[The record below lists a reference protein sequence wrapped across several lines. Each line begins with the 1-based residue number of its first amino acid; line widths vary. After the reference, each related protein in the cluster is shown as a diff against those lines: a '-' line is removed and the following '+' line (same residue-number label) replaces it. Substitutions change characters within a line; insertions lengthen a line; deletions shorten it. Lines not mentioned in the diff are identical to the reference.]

1 MKGSFPKKL
10 KSLRDKNSTHRRN
23 KSSEPNNHPKVGM
36 RLGALARKSVIGIP
50 SKQAA
55 KEEQERERIDANVE
69 LIANRCDELK
79 FHNITKDHIRF
90 ALLSKYSEGDVD
102 SAIELIQLQQQA
114 FSGILLPYNP
124 NVEMVGA
131 ENRESVTCYL
141 DALLF
146 AMYAK
151 LEAFECMLKNEQLD
165 ENQRNL
171 AALIR
176 LWVNMLRSGK
186 LIRTDMTETIQN
198 ALASCGWQDA
208 RELQQQ
214 DTSEAFAFITETLQL
229 PLLTLQ
235 VDLFHQGE
243 RDEDDHKVVY
253 ERLLN
258 LAVPPDPEGKGVQL
272 EDCLEDYFNTRV
284 DVLRDSLQD
293 KKSTERAALA
303 PGETKLAIFPENS
316 VEAALKTDTTSVME
330 MTAAATPGA
339 EVAADTTDTPAD
351 TSADTS
357 ANTSADTSADPLADS
372 AEIAETVP
380 DSDVHVLSESGDN
393 VPNIDGRDASVS
405 SSKDTTKADNTSSSA
420 AASALDV
427 AKSLGGTDS
436 PPAVAAQPDT
446 SELEPTT
453 VASPTT
459 INSHTDRTSETFD
472 HDPAPMVRRWN
483 SLVLDT
489 TNPESPAES
498 STAAERRSISASTL
512 RQRSASI
519 IQRIVIED
527 GKPSEPQ
534 EASTLLKQRERRGS
548 TIMKAITIP
557 AWQFFRLIPWHLS
570 SNSEPQSDV
579 EVIRQFNKRPVVGI
593 CLKRYMM
600 NSKGQFER
608 QNTYIDIPDSLRLP
622 YFMMSEDG
630 RPREGNELSTG
641 YKLVLQSAVCHRG
654 ISLHSGHYI
663 SFARVNPVMLTDN
676 RRHESD
682 PPPDYEE
689 QQWVKFDDLDPDSR
703 VTPVDDIKASLKED
717 MPYLLFY
724 QIVPMMDMESS
735 VTSLDEIKEPP
746 SYNDSAIMG
755 PGTPLPVDAT
765 VLGNA
770 SSYFDPSTWGG
781 STTTGP
787 SIRFSSEMDGTPR
800 FSLDDESNG
809 SSSFLANAY
818 RKATDSASR
827 RGSLA
832 FTNSIVGT
840 PLITP
845 EGGRSPVI
853 SPSDEPSTAQRLSRA
868 AARLTSRS
876 SRSRPPSQ
884 TGEGRKSLTMSR
896 LGSLV
901 RSSKEPLR
909 FSEDGTDASTVT
921 IPLPAAANSTSLL
934 TAVHTAP
941 ASASSLT
948 FGLPLE
954 TVPSAD
960 SGLPHTTLPST
971 ASPSWPQKP
980 ENADDGRHHH
990 HHHHYHNYH
999 FRRKEREADTSTE
1012 AGTTEG
1018 GDYVLADG
1026 SKGKGKDK
1034 EKTKNK
1040 SGVPERECSVM

>member
-1 MKGSFPKKL
+1 MKSSFPKKF
-10 KSLRDKNSTHRRN
+10 KSLRDKNGSHRRS
-23 KSSEPNNHPKVGM
+23 KSSEPSNYHKNRPMSADVFFSYF
-36 RLGALARKSVIGIP
+36 KSEA

-55 KEEQERERIDANVE
+55 KEEQEKERVDANVE
-69 LIANRCDELK
+69 IIANRCDELK
-79 FHNITKDHIRF
+79 FHNISRDHIRF

-102 SAIELIQLQQQA
+102 SAIDLIRLQQQA
-114 FSGILLPYNP
+114 FSGVLLPYNP

-131 ENRESVTCYL
+131 ENREFVTCYL

-151 LEAFECMLKNEQLD
+151 LEAFDCMLKNEQLD

-186 LIRTDMTETIQN
+186 LIRTDM
-198 ALASCGWQDA
+198 DA

-243 RDEDDHKVVY
+243 RDDDDHKVVY

-293 KKSTERAALA
+293 KQSAEKAALS
-303 PGETKLAIFPENS
+303 PQETIRVVPSEAGPDGMPE
-316 VEAALKTDTTSVME
+316 T
-330 MTAAATPGA
+330 AATP
-339 EVAADTTDTPAD
+339 
-351 TSADTS
+351 
-357 ANTSADTSADPLADS
+357 S
-372 AEIAETVP
+372 AEAMA
-380 DSDVHVLSESGDN
+380 VHVLPEVAENTEDTEDAENAQDAENSETTENAEKNASISNLEDAEN
-393 VPNIDGRDASVS
+393 VNSAVS
-405 SSKDTTKADNTSSSA
+405 TTTTTATEVTSSTDSIPA
-420 AASALDV
+420 AIAKLETSGLDPAASM
-427 AKSLGGTDS
+427 
-436 PPAVAAQPDT
+436 
-446 SELEPTT
+446 TT
-453 VASPTT
+453 SPTT
-459 INSHTDRTSETFD
+459 ISPSADRDSEAFD
-472 HDPAPMVRRWN
+472 RDPAPMLRRWT
-483 SLVLDT
+483 SIGPDK

-498 STAAERRSISASTL
+498 SSAAEHRASSTATP

-534 EASTLLKQRERRGS
+534 EASTLLQQFKRQGS
-548 TIMKAITIP
+548 TIMKAVTIP
-557 AWQFFRLIPWHLS
+557 AWQFFRLIPWHS
-570 SNSEPQSDV
+570 ATNSEPQSDM
-579 EVIRQFNKRPVVGI
+579 EVVRQFNKRPVVGI

-600 NSKGQFER
+600 NEQGQFER

-622 YFMMSEDG
+622 YFMMSEDDG
-630 RPREGNELSTG
+630 QPREGNELSSG
-641 YKLVLQSAVCHRG
+641 YKLVLQSVVCHRG
-654 ISLHSGHYI
+654 MSLHSGHYI
-663 SFARVNPVMLTDN
+663 SFARVNPVLLTDN
-676 RRHESD
+676 RRHDFD

-689 QQWVKFDDLDPDSR
+689 QQWVKFDDLDPVSR
-703 VTPVDDIKASLKED
+703 VTPVDDIKAALKEE

-724 QIVPMMDMESS
+724 QIVPMMD
-735 VTSLDEIKEPP
+735 VTSSTTTVNDVNEPP
-746 SYNDSAIMG
+746 SYNDSTSNTA
-755 PGTPLPVDAT
+755 GTPLPVD
-765 VLGNA
+765 GNA
-770 SSYFDPSTWGG
+770 VGNTSGYFDSSTWGG

-787 SIRFSSEMDGTPR
+787 SIRFSSEMDRPLR

-809 SSSFLANAY
+809 SSSLVANAY
-818 RKATDSASR
+818 RKPGDSASR

-832 FTNSIVGT
+832 FTSSIGGT
-840 PLITP
+840 PALTP

-868 AARLTSRS
+868 AARLTGKS

-884 TGEGRKSLTMSR
+884 AGEGRMSLTMSR
-896 LGSLV
+896 LGGLV

-909 FSEDGTDASTVT
+909 LSEDGIDVSSLT
-921 IPLPAAANSTSLL
+921 IPLTTATGPSTPL

-941 ASASSLT
+941 TAGASALSLT
-948 FGLPLE
+948 VGQPLE

-960 SGLPHTTLPST
+960 SGLPHAAQPT
-971 ASPSWPQKP
+971 ATSPVLLQKP
-980 ENADDGRHHH
+980 DSPDESRHHH
-990 HHHHYHNYH
+990 HHHHHHHH
-999 FRRKEREADTSTE
+999 FRRKEKEHDTLTETGAIE
-1012 AGTTEG
+1012 AGEG
-1018 GDYVLADG
+1018 LPADG
-1026 SKGKGKDK
+1026 SGGKGKGKDK
-1034 EKTKNK
+1034 EKEKAKNK
-1040 SGVPERECSVM
+1040 AGLPERECSIM

>member
-1 MKGSFPKKL
+1 MKGSFPKKF
-10 KSLRDKNSTHRRN
+10 KSLRDKNGSHRRS
-23 KSSEPNNHPKVGM
+23 KSSEPGNHHKNRPLSADVFFSYF
-36 RLGALARKSVIGIP
+36 KSEA

-55 KEEQERERIDANVE
+55 KEEQEKERVDANVE
-69 LIANRCDELK
+69 IIASRCDELK
-79 FHNITKDHIRF
+79 FHNISKDHIRF

-102 SAIELIQLQQQA
+102 SAIDLIRLQQQA
-114 FSGILLPYNP
+114 FSGVLLPYNP

-131 ENRESVTCYL
+131 ENREFVTCYL

-151 LEAFECMLKNEQLD
+151 LEAFDCMLKNEQLD

-243 RDEDDHKVVY
+243 RDDDDHKVVY

-293 KKSTERAALA
+293 KKSAEKTAFSPQETIRAVPSELSSVSTPATAITPSTDANAEAIPETTVIVLPETETNGNTENGAGVINGVASVNGSIDADTINSADSTVMTSATEVTTNPSSIDSLPAAVA
-303 PGETKLAIFPENS
+303 KLDTS
-316 VEAALKTDTTSVME
+316 GLEAAPVT
-330 MTAAATPGA
+330 
-339 EVAADTTDTPAD
+339 
-351 TSADTS
+351 
-357 ANTSADTSADPLADS
+357 
-372 AEIAETVP
+372 
-380 DSDVHVLSESGDN
+380 
-393 VPNIDGRDASVS
+393 
-405 SSKDTTKADNTSSSA
+405 
-420 AASALDV
+420 
-427 AKSLGGTDS
+427 
-436 PPAVAAQPDT
+436 
-446 SELEPTT
+446 
-453 VASPTT
+453 ASPTT
-459 INSHTDRTSETFD
+459 ISPSADRDSEAFD
-472 HDPAPMVRRWN
+472 HDPTPMMRRWT
-483 SLVLDT
+483 SLGPDRSNL
-489 TNPESPAES
+489 ESPAES
-498 STAAERRSISASTL
+498 SSAVERRASSATTQ

-534 EASTLLKQRERRGS
+534 EASTLLQQFKRQGS
-548 TIMKAITIP
+548 TIMKAVTIP
-557 AWQFFRLIPWHLS
+557 AWQFFRLIPWHS
-570 SNSEPQSDV
+570 ATNSEPQSDM
-579 EVIRQFNKRPVVGI
+579 EVVRQFNKRPVVGI

-600 NSKGQFER
+600 NEQGQFER

-630 RPREGNELSTG
+630 RPREGNELSAG
-641 YKLVLQSAVCHRG
+641 YKLVLQSVVCHRG
-654 ISLHSGHYI
+654 MSLHSGHYI
-663 SFARVNPVMLTDN
+663 SFARVNPKLLTDN
-676 RRHESD
+676 RRHDFD

-689 QQWVKFDDLDPDSR
+689 QQWVKFDDLDPVSR
-703 VTPVDDIKASLKED
+703 VTPVDDIKAALKEE

-724 QIVPMMDMESS
+724 QIVPMMDMTSS
-735 VTSLDEIKEPP
+735 TTTVNEVNEPP
-746 SYNDSAIMG
+746 SYNDSTTNTA
-755 PGTPLPVDAT
+755 GTPAPADAS
-765 VLGNA
+765 VSGNA
-770 SSYFDPSTWGG
+770 SSYFDTSTWGG

-787 SIRFSSEMDGTPR
+787 SIRFSSEMDRPPR

-809 SSSFLANAY
+809 SSSIFASAY
-818 RKATDSASR
+818 RKATESASR

-832 FTNSIVGT
+832 FTSSISGT
-840 PLITP
+840 PVITP

-868 AARLTSRS
+868 AARLTGKSN
-876 SRSRPPSQ
+876 RSRPPSQ
-884 TGEGRKSLTMSR
+884 AGEGRMSLTITR
-896 LGSLV
+896 LGGLV

-909 FSEDGTDASTVT
+909 LSEDGIDASTVT
-921 IPLPAAANSTSLL
+921 IPLTAATGPTTPL

-941 ASASSLT
+941 VGGASASSLT
-948 FGLPLE
+948 IGQSLE

-960 SGLPHTTLPST
+960 SGLPHAAQPSAT
-971 ASPSWPQKP
+971 SPVLLQKP
-980 ENADDGRHHH
+980 DSPDEGRHHH
-990 HHHHYHNYH
+990 HHHHHHH
-999 FRRKEREADTSTE
+999 FRRKEKEHDTLAETG
-1012 AGTTEG
+1012 ATEG
-1018 GDYVLADG
+1018 GDPALADG
-1026 SKGKGKDK
+1026 SGGKGKGKDK
-1034 EKTKNK
+1034 EKAKNK
-1040 SGVPERECSVM
+1040 AGLPERECLIM